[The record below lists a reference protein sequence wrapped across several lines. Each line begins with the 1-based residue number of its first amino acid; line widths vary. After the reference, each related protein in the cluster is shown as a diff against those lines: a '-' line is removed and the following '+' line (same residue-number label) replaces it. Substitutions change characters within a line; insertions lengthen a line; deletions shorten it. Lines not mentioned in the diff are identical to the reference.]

1 MASTS
6 SYTVDDREWNDDDR
20 ALSFVRYSDNTRK
33 DDEYVPIWRILKEM
47 YEEDKEAMYI
57 NSNTY
62 IETPTRN
69 ESYEDL
75 TYLDND
81 SSYWKSDDE
90 ASECEDDVSES
101 QENEDV
107 LENMVYKKF
116 CYY

>member
-6 SYTVDDREWNDDDR
+6 HTINDRDWNDDDR
-20 ALSFVRYSDNTRK
+20 ALTFVRYSDALPKT
-33 DDEYVPIWRILKEM
+33 ETYVPIWQILKEM
-47 YEEDKEAMYI
+47 YEEDKEAMYTDS
-57 NSNTY
+57 NSYN
-62 IETPTRN
+62 ESSPRN

-81 SSYWKSDDE
+81 SVYWKSDDE